1 MIQRA
6 RGFTLVE
13 MLLALAILAALSV
26 AAVTV
31 LQNVMRAD
39 TLTRDKGERIQTLQQ
54 TFSQMAADFSQII
67 PAAAATARA
76 CFLPDA
82 FSSAATTG
90 RSLLAATVG
99 PTLWGFCRVRK
110 FRTSATAC
118 AAATWSV

>member
-39 TLTRDKGERIQTLQQ
+39 TLTRDKGGRMQALQL
-54 TFSQMAADFSQII
+54 TFSQMAADFSE
-67 PAAAATARA
+67 P
-76 CFLPDA
+76 L
-82 FSSAATTG
+82 
-90 RSLLAATVG
+90 
-99 PTLWGFCRVRK
+99 FCRT
-110 FRTSATAC
+110 FSARQRRLGDRL
-118 AAATWSV
+118 

>member
-67 PAAAATARA
+67 PRRSR
-76 CFLPDA
+76 D
-82 FSSAATTG
+82 SA
-90 RSLLAATVG
+90 SLF
-99 PTLWGFCRVRK
+99 FCR
-110 FRTSATAC
+110 TLSARQRRLGDRF
-118 AAATWSV
+118 